1 MLIGT
6 EIKQPQISLYT
17 WEEYEQICEKVGE
30 GSPFEYAEGEVYW
43 RYTQELMP
51 IDLVDF
57 ILSPAYS
64 WEKFLQLIESYNL
77 MKSSKEHQIIA
88 TNLNMQIVKQ
98 LDDGKFDYV
107 AETSNVAIPN
117 KTNSRIADGI
127 LTTKGKV
134 FNEKNQL
141 TNPIALIEIWSP
153 STEKIDKTDKLEEYR
168 SIDSLQEY
176 IMFSQ
181 DEAKAEQYIKKTK
194 EKWENNLIEGLDKT
208 VEMPSVN
215 VKLTMKK
222 IYEGV
227 GLKKK

>member
-1 MLIGT
+1 MLIQT

-30 GSPFEYAEGEVYW
+30 GSPFEYAEGEIYW
-43 RYTQELMP
+43 RYTQELLP

-77 MKSSKEHQIIA
+77 MKSSKEHQIISA
-88 TNLNMQIVKQ
+88 NLTLQIAKQ
-98 LDDGKFDYV
+98 LDENKFRLR
-107 AETSNVAIPN
+107 AESTEITIPN
-117 KTNSRIADGI
+117 QRKTRIPDAT
-127 LTTKGKV
+127 LSTTGEI

-194 EKWENNLIEGLDKT
+194 EKWENNLIEGLEKT

-215 VKLTMKK
+215 VKLAMKK
-222 IYEGV
+222 IHEGV

>member
-1 MLIGT
+1 MLIET
-6 EIKQPQISLYT
+6 EIKQLEISLYS
-17 WEEYEQICEKVGE
+17 WEDYEQICEKVGE
-30 GSPFEYAEGEVYW
+30 GSPFEYAEGEIYW
-43 RYTQELMP
+43 RYTQELLP

-64 WEKFLQLIESYNL
+64 WGKFSQLIESYNL
-77 MKSSKEHQIIA
+77 MKSSKEHQIISA
-88 TNLNMQIVKQ
+88 NLTLQIAKQ
-98 LDDGKFDYV
+98 LDENKFRLR
-107 AETSNVAIPN
+107 AESTEIAIPN
-117 KTNSRIADGI
+117 QRKTRIPDATLSSTEEI
-127 LTTKGKV
+127 

-141 TNPIALIEIWSP
+141 TNPIVLIEIWSP

-215 VKLTMKK
+215 VKLPMKK